1 MVYLSL
7 GTNMGDRRANL
18 DRALE
23 LLTADQIQV
32 VQQSSVYETA
42 PRDVVDQPWFLNLVV
57 ECEMNYSPDELMR
70 GILQI
75 EKEMG
80 RDRSS
85 AAVHRGPRLIDID
98 ILLYDNL
105 IIQTPQLTVPHP
117 RMLERRFILE
127 PLLELAPELKDP
139 MTGRPLRSA
148 LTAVLDQPMT
158 RR

>member
-70 GILQI
+70 ANFANR
-75 EKEMG
+75 K
-80 RDRSS
+80 RN
-85 AAVHRGPRLIDID
+85 GPRSQLSGCTSRPTAHRYRYPALRQLDHSD
-98 ILLYDNL
+98 PATNCS
-105 IIQTPQLTVPHP
+105 TPADVGTAFHSGA
-117 RMLERRFILE
+117 
-127 PLLELAPELKDP
+127 APGASSRIKRSDD
-139 MTGRPLRSA
+139 RPASQVCFNCSA
-148 LTAVLDQPMT
+148 
-158 RR
+158 